1 VGVFQIE
8 SRAQSQMLP
17 RTQPRSLDDLTV
29 QVAIVR
35 PGPIVGGAVN
45 PYVRQREAMRRN
57 QSYEPDVPRCVRDV
71 LAETYGVVLFQEQVV
86 QVAMEMGGM
95 SPGQAESFR
104 RLLSR
109 RDAGQSIE
117 RYQEIFMQGAQARQ
131 VPGETAQKFWEGL
144 CGFASFGFPKSHAA
158 AFALLAYQSAYLKE
172 YFAPEF
178 YCALYNN
185 WPMGF
190 YPPHVFTN
198 DAHRH
203 GVDVRRP
210 DVNVSREECTVEM
223 GAVRLG
229 LEQVQGVGR
238 AGAAAIVS
246 ERDRAGPYR
255 SLFELTHGTGIGR
268 EPLENLIQAG
278 ALDSFGLNRR
288 ELLWQL
294 GLFADG
300 LERARL
306 SAPAPIRQLHLA
318 IPTEQDELAL
328 PDFDG
333 FEKMAA
339 DYRVL
344 HLSPDSHPMSFLR
357 SALLEGVSS
366 TRELQEMKAPRTV
379 ETAGLVVCRQRPGTA
394 RGIVFLLLEDEHG
407 LANVMIPP
415 DLYEE
420 RRSLVRMRPF
430 LRVKARLEGHAGKVP
445 MLQALEIEPVGVGAG
460 LHTPEGKSWG

>member
-1 VGVFQIE
+1 
-8 SRAQSQMLP
+8 
-17 RTQPRSLDDLTV
+17 V

-57 QSYEPDVPRCVRDV
+57 QAFKPDVPACLEEV
-71 LAETYGVVLFQEQVV
+71 LEETYGVVLFQEQVV
-86 QVAMEMGGM
+86 LVAMKMGNM

-109 RDAGQSIE
+109 RDAGQSISHYE
-117 RYQEIFMQGAQARQ
+117 EIFMKGAEDHQ
-131 VPGETAQKFWEGL
+131 VTPETARKVWDGL

-172 YFAPEF
+172 YFGPEF

-203 GVDVRRP
+203 GVEVSRP
-210 DVNVSREECTVEM
+210 DVNVSREKSTVEK

-229 LEQVQGVGR
+229 LEQVQGVGG
-238 AGAAAIVS
+238 AGATAIVS

-255 SLFELTHGTGIGR
+255 SLFELSHGTGIGR
-268 EPLENLIQAG
+268 EALENLIQAG
-278 ALDSFGLNRR
+278 ALDGFGLNRR

-294 GLFADG
+294 GLFTDG

-306 SAPAPIRQLHLA
+306 IAPPKLRQLHLA

-328 PDFDG
+328 PDFEG

-357 SALLEGVSS
+357 SALRQGVASS
-366 TRELQEMKAPRTV
+366 RELQEMRAPRMV

-407 LANVMIPP
+407 LSNVMIPP

-430 LRVKARLEGHAGKVP
+430 LQVRARLEGHAGKVP
-445 MLQALEIEPVGVGAG
+445 MLQALEIEAVGAVES
-460 LHTPEGKSWG
+460 LQTPQGKSWG